1 MFLDRRELRAFAAQL
16 AADFDVRANDLSLP
30 AQSLSGGNQQK
41 IVIARALWRKPSL
54 LVAVSPTRGLDVA
67 ATAYVH
73 NKLRA
78 RAAGGGATVLIS
90 TELDE
95 VIALSTRIAVLYEGR
110 IVGIVPPDT
119 PRETLG
125 MMMGGKTDAGGARG

>member
-1 MFLDRRELRAFAAQL
+1 M
-16 AADFDVRANDLSLP
+16 
-30 AQSLSGGNQQK
+30 
-41 IVIARALWRKPSL
+41 
-54 LVAVSPTRGLDVA
+54 A

-73 NKLRA
+73 DRMRQRQA
-78 RAAGGGATVLIS
+78 EGGATVLIS

-95 VIALSTRIAVLYEGR
+95 VIALSSQIAVLYEGR

-125 MMMGGKTDAGGARG
+125 LMMGGKNG

>member
-1 MFLDRRELRAFAAQL
+1 RGLTAFAAEL
-16 AADFDVRANDLSLP
+16 ARDFDVRATDISLP
-30 AQSLSGGNQQK
+30 ASSLSGGNQQK

-78 RAAGGGATVLIS
+78 RAAEGGATVLIS

-95 VIALSTRIAVLYEGR
+95 VIALSTWIAVLYEGR
-110 IVGIVPPDT
+110 IVGIVPPDM

-125 MMMGGKTDAGGARG
+125 LMMGGKFAPAIQRETDAP